1 MASIRGLKKEI
12 DLLMSLALSD
22 CFYVLEYNPKVDK
35 GKVMAIADDIIRNH
49 HELRGRISKVISKD
63 EPGKVKEYYNRLVS
77 DMLDRV
83 DSALEKLSAQV
94 KEAG

>member
-1 MASIRGLKKEI
+1 
-12 DLLMSLALSD
+12 
-22 CFYVLEYNPKVDK
+22 VEYNPKVDK
-35 GKVMAIADDIIRNH
+35 EKVMAIADDIIRSH
-49 HELRGRISKVISKD
+49 HELRSRVNKAIPKD
-63 EPGKVKEYYNRLVS
+63 DPGKVKEYYNRLVS